1 MMRMFIMNL
10 SHVHALDLNLLLA
23 FDALVAER
31 HVTRAAKRVGISQSA
46 MSHALARLRAHLD
59 DELFVRSPR
68 GLLPTPRAAALE
80 GPIHAALEALDRAL
94 APPAVFEPRTLAR
107 TFVVAATDYAE
118 MVLLPPLLQLLR
130 AVAPHVIL
138 RLRPTPAAP
147 ERELERGAVDVV
159 LSPPRDLTPRLVAPR
174 LFDERFV
181 CVVREGH
188 PTVKRTLSLE
198 RFLALDHLL
207 ISVQGTP
214 GGPMDDAL
222 AQRGLAR
229 RIALYVPHFLTAPM
243 LVATSDL
250 VLTVASRIAQSM
262 APMVG
267 LRIFPTPIPLP
278 PFAIHQIWHERH
290 QQDPAHAWFR
300 GLIAQVAKGV

>member
-1 MMRMFIMNL
+1 MNL
-10 SHVHALDLNLLLA
+10 APVRTLDLNLLLA
-23 FDALVAER
+23 FDALVTER
-31 HVTRAAKRVGISQSA
+31 HVTRAAQRVGISQSA
-46 MSHALARLRAHLD
+46 MSHALARLRAHLG

-68 GLLPTPRAAALE
+68 GLIATPRAAALE
-80 GPIHAALEALDRAL
+80 GPIRDALQALDRAL
-94 APPAVFEPRTLAR
+94 APPGVFEPRTLAR

-118 MVLLPPLLQLLR
+118 IVLLPPLLERLR
-130 AVAPHVIL
+130 AAAPHVIL
-138 RLRPTPAAP
+138 RLRPTPASP
-147 ERELERGAVDVV
+147 ETELERGAVDVV
-159 LSPPRDLTPRLVAPR
+159 LSPSRDLGPRLVAPR

-188 PTVKRTLSLE
+188 PSVKRKLTLQ

-207 ISVQGTP
+207 ISVLGTP

-222 AQRGLAR
+222 AQKGLAR

-243 LVATSDL
+243 LVAKSDL
-250 VLTVASRIAQSM
+250 VLTVASRLARVM

-267 LRIFPTPIPLP
+267 LRIFPTPIPIP
-278 PFAIHQIWHERH
+278 MFAIHQIWHERH